1 MMMKSRWLKPV
12 LLIALIVGIWGI
24 PSHFAG
30 AIAAPEPPVC
40 DAAMATPD
48 TCEPLVDQTLKAIPP
63 GFYGILKT
71 DQLKAKIETE
81 NPLLVD
87 VREPTEFLRGHL
99 PNAVNIPLR
108 SLGDH
113 LDDIPRDRPV
123 ILYCST
129 GYRTGLGVMAL
140 HLWGY
145 DNVQGYPPSYQ
156 GWLRDN
162 DDNG

>member
-1 MMMKSRWLKPV
+1 MESTAAV
-12 LLIALIVGIWGI
+12 DGTLI
-24 PSHFAG
+24 
-30 AIAAPEPPVC
+30 
-40 DAAMATPD
+40 
-48 TCEPLVDQTLKAIPP
+48 DQTLKEIPP

-71 DQLKAKIETE
+71 DQLKAKMAAE

-87 VREPTEFLRGHL
+87 VREPREFLQGHI
-99 PNAVNIPLR
+99 PSAVNIPLR

-113 LDDIPRDRPV
+113 LDDIPSDRPV
-123 ILYCST
+123 VLYCST

-162 DDNG
+162 GNS

>member
-1 MMMKSRWLKPV
+1 MRIARWLK
-12 LLIALIVGIWGI
+12 IIVVVGLTVCFWSSGDH
-24 PSHFAG
+24 SLA
-30 AIAAPEPPVC
+30 AIAAPAPSVC
-40 DAAMATPD
+40 DAQMESPAIHET
-48 TCEPLVDQTLKAIPP
+48 LIDQTLKAIPP

-71 DQLKAKIETE
+71 DQLKAKMAAE

-87 VREPTEFLRGHL
+87 VREPREFLRGHI
-99 PNAVNIPLR
+99 PGAVNMPLR

-113 LDDIPRDRPV
+113 LDNIPRDRPV
-123 ILYCST
+123 VLYCST

-162 DDNG
+162 GTP

>member
-1 MMMKSRWLKPV
+1 MMMIKSRWFKPI
-12 LLIALIVGIWGI
+12 LLITLVVGFWMIDGN
-24 PSHFAG
+24 SFR
-30 AIAAPEPPVC
+30 AIAAPNPPVC
-40 DAAMATPD
+40 DATTEAPAAD
-48 TCEPLVDQTLKAIPP
+48 TSLIDQALKEIPP

-71 DQLKAKIETE
+71 DQLKSKMESD

-87 VREPTEFLRGHL
+87 VREPTEFLRGHI

-113 LDDIPRDRPV
+113 LDEIPRDRPV
-123 ILYCST
+123 VLYCST

-162 DDNG
+162 NG

>member
-1 MMMKSRWLKPV
+1 MRPLTPLKW
-12 LLIALIVGIWGI
+12 LLILSLTAVVWGLSWGRPPI
-24 PSHFAG
+24 
-30 AIAAPEPPVC
+30 AIAALAPPVC
-40 DAAMATPD
+40 EAPAESAV
-48 TCEPLVDQTLKAIPP
+48 PLIDPTLKAIPP

-71 DQLKAKIETE
+71 DQLKAQIATA

-87 VREPTEFLRGHL
+87 VREPAEFLQGHI
-99 PNAVNIPLR
+99 PDAVNIPLR

-162 DDNG
+162 PEP

>member
-1 MMMKSRWLKPV
+1 MKSCWLKPL
-12 LLIALIVGIWGI
+12 LLITLVMGIWGI
-24 PSHFAG
+24 QNHFSG
-30 AIAAPEPPVC
+30 AIAAPTPPVC
-40 DAAMATPD
+40 DATMAASD
-48 TCEPLVDQTLKAIPP
+48 SCEHLIEQTLKEIPP

-71 DQLKAKIETE
+71 DQLKAKLKTE

-113 LDDIPRDRPV
+113 LDDIPRDRSV

-145 DNVQGYPPSYQ
+145 DNVQGYLPSYQ

-162 DDNG
+162 QP